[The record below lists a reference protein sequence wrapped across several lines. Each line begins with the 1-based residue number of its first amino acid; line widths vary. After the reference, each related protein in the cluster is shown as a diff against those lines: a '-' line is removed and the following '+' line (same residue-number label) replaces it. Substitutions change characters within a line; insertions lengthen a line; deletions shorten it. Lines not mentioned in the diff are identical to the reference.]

1 MLYIFDMSTSTNSDD
16 TRFFNFVMILLTLS
30 LFVVGGLKW
39 YNKKHYNVETFNAL
53 IYRISTTGA
62 ISGSQWRVSGFGG
75 GSVSSE
81 AEYFAKD
88 FESLPDGS
96 IRFTTLEGAL
106 VRCITYKVSKFKATF
121 KRKPEYNQVFFIH
134 PGSGHWVQVINPH
147 LLDQ

>member
-1 MLYIFDMSTSTNSDD
+1 MSTYTNSDD

-39 YNKKHYNVETFNAL
+39 YNKNPSNVETFNAL

-106 VRCITYKVSKFKATF
+106 VRCMTYKVSRFKATF
-121 KRKPEYNQVFFIH
+121 KKKLEYNQVFFIR
-134 PGSGHWVQVINPH
+134 PENGQWVRVVDPR
-147 LLDQ
+147 LLD

>member
-1 MLYIFDMSTSTNSDD
+1 MSTSTNSDD

-39 YNKKHYNVETFNAL
+39 YNKNPSNVETFNAL

-106 VRCITYKVSKFKATF
+106 VRCMTYKVSRFKATF
-121 KRKPEYNQVFFIH
+121 KKKLEYNQVFFIR
-134 PGSGHWVQVINPH
+134 PENGQWVRVVDPR
-147 LLDQ
+147 LLD